1 MLGTGHEN
9 PLLLPPPPPSPTL
22 SLLMG
27 SDDVGHVGAI
37 ESRPF
42 IFESLSCIALCFASS
57 SVGRVTFFPDASRLS
72 SSRRSLAQ
80 SRRSRA
86 SASRPLAGEGPEH
99 SWS

>member
-42 IFESLSCIALCFASS
+42 HFRKLVLHRLVLRVELCRKGHVLPGRQPFELVTPFAGPVPAIEG
-57 SVGRVTFFPDASRLS
+57 VGVEASR
-72 SSRRSLAQ
+72 RR
-80 SRRSRA
+80 
-86 SASRPLAGEGPEH
+86 GT
-99 SWS
+99 